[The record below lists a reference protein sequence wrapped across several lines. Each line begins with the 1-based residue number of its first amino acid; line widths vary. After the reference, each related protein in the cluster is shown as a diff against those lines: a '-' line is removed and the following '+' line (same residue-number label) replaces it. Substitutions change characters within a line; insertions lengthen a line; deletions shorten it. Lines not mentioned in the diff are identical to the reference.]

1 MMLATSQQVALHL
14 VTQHHQQPSSHALLA
29 EAICG
34 RPIPNMTCERFIHTG
49 SRMLKAS
56 LGLEAIFGRHPPLM
70 ATVSEEPTDGVS
82 DKDAYTIRRL
92 AISSMIQATAGT
104 KARIVDASK
113 TRWSGELLEL
123 KLGDLVELLQ
133 KPLNKDVS
141 GWHGPAEVVNL
152 TGLQGSRKIKARLVA
167 QGFLDKQSTDT
178 FAGTSTRWGQRL
190 LIAVAVQGGW
200 SLRSA
205 DISKAF
211 LHGLTF
217 QELHEEGGELREVQI
232 TLPPGGE
239 YLLRTIQGYN
249 DYDPGHRSFSDAEAR
264 FWSKRRA
271 SSLFDGIQACADK
284 DWCGSNASRS
294 RMVSCCC

>member
-1 MMLATSQQVALHL
+1 M
-14 VTQHHQQPSSHALLA
+14 
-29 EAICG
+29 
-34 RPIPNMTCERFIHTG
+34 
-49 SRMLKAS
+49 
-56 LGLEAIFGRHPPLM
+56 
-70 ATVSEEPTDGVS
+70 
-82 DKDAYTIRRL
+82 
-92 AISSMIQATAGT
+92 
-104 KARIVDASK
+104 
-113 TRWSGELLEL
+113 
-123 KLGDLVELLQ
+123 
-133 KPLNKDVS
+133 
-141 GWHGPAEVVNL
+141 
-152 TGLQGSRKIKARLVA
+152 
-167 QGFLDKQSTDT
+167 
-178 FAGTSTRWGQRL
+178 
-190 LIAVAVQGGW
+190 
-200 SLRSA
+200 RSA